1 VAEILIQRKRRRS
14 VWPWLLGLL
23 VMALLP
29 LPFLGNGDDAPR
41 AGSRAA
47 TRDARADTTA
57 VRDTSA
63 SPAAGLTGAVA
74 AGGEGGAGTVPQSAG
89 RTTALA
95 AGAVAPNRPP
105 AAPPTASATGGTPF
119 ERFIAARDPNPNDS
133 EQREYT
139 AGALRHLADELRA
152 LGASASGIRSIRAY
166 ADSLR
171 MPRVRGSAHPDYA
184 RAAFLAAARE
194 FDLLRARRRAAVDT
208 ARLRSTAWAIRPDQ
222 RLAAQRGTVQRFF
235 EAARDALHS
244 LSTKRS

>member
-1 VAEILIQRKRRRS
+1 
-14 VWPWLLGLL
+14 
-23 VMALLP
+23 
-29 LPFLGNGDDAPR
+29 
-41 AGSRAA
+41 
-47 TRDARADTTA
+47 
-57 VRDTSA
+57 
-63 SPAAGLTGAVA
+63 
-74 AGGEGGAGTVPQSAG
+74 

-105 AAPPTASATGGTPF
+105 APGAAVATPPAVTAAPTAPAAGGTPF

-133 EQREYT
+133 EQRQYT
-139 AGALRHLADELRA
+139 AAALRHLADELRA

-171 MPRVRGSAHPDYA
+171 MPRVRGSAHADYA
-184 RAAFLAAARE
+184 RAAFLAAVRE
-194 FDLLRARRRAAVDT
+194 LDLLRARRSAAVDT

-244 LSTKRS
+244 LSRRRS